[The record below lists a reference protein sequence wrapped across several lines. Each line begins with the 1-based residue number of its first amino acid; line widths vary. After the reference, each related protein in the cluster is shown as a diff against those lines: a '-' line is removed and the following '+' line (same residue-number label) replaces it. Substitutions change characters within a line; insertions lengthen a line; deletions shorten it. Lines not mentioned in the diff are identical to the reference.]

1 MEVRYGGGLPGGGM
15 IESGSGWDRVQEA
28 AQSKGGVRMIREKS
42 LSGDA
47 SEEETGSW
55 EELGGEDLAA
65 SRV

>member
-1 MEVRYGGGLPGGGM
+1 M
-15 IESGSGWDRVQEA
+15 IESGSGWDRWTGSSTV
-28 AQSKGGVRMIREKS
+28 KGVVRMIGEKS
-42 LSGDA
+42 LSGDS